1 MAAVNFSNVDVALT
15 YASPHS
21 KNAWAYIQGGWRQ
34 VDPLTPDGVTNMFS
48 LLNCAKANG
57 RKVSGSY
64 ESTTNRINV
73 LYMI

>member
-1 MAAVNFSNVDVALT
+1 MAAVNFSNVDVVST

-21 KNAWAYIQGGWRQ
+21 KNAWAYIQGAWRL

-64 ESTTNRINV
+64 ESTTNRITV